1 MKQFS
6 YTDYRQNGFDTRKR
20 SDGSFYVFEK
30 KVKKQT
36 VLSPSAQSTKQ
47 CELGMSWV
55 EVSSIV
61 LERINS
67 IKYSHPMYYNALLI
81 MYYSGCR
88 VSEVCKL
95 RVCDFINKHT
105 VVINASKSSD
115 NRIVTIPDL
124 YLNLNNFAKSTE
136 FTVFNLNRYQIYRF
150 CISLRL
156 HMLCN
161 GIFEDKPTKLFRF
174 LYASM
179 IFEQTKSLT
188 LVARTLGHKNEENS
202 KYYIYNYSYG
212 SEKTM

>member
-1 MKQFS
+1 MKSLS
-6 YTDYRQNGFDTRKR
+6 YSDFRKNGFDTRKR
-20 SDGSFYVFEK
+20 SDGSFYVFERK
-30 KVKKQT
+30 PKTKT
-36 VLSPSAQSTKQ
+36 VLSPSAPSTKQ
-47 CELGMSWV
+47 CELGISWV
-55 EVSSIV
+55 QASSVV

-67 IKYSHPMYYNALLI
+67 IKYSHTMYYNALLI

-95 RVCDFINKHT
+95 RHCDFINKHT

-115 NRIVTIPDL
+115 NRIVTVPDL
-124 YLNLNNFAKSTE
+124 FFNFDYFIKSSE

-156 HMLCN
+156 HLLCN
-161 GIFEDKPTKLFRF
+161 GVFEDKPTKLFRY

-179 IFEQTKSLT
+179 IYEQTKSLS

-202 KYYIYNYSYG
+202 KYYIYNYNYG
-212 SEKTM
+212 NEKKI

>member
-1 MKQFS
+1 MNDFS
-6 YTDYRQNGFDTRKR
+6 YSDFRRNGFDTRKR
-20 SDGSFYVFEK
+20 ADGSFYVFEK
-30 KVKKQT
+30 KPKINN

-47 CELGMSWV
+47 CVPGISWV
-55 EVSSIV
+55 QVSSIV
-61 LERINS
+61 LERISS

-95 RVCDFINKHT
+95 RYCDFINKHT

-115 NRIVTIPDL
+115 NRIVTVPDM
-124 YLNLNNFAKSTE
+124 YFNFDNFVKSSE

-156 HMLCN
+156 HLLCN
-161 GIFEDKPTKLFRF
+161 GVFEDKPTKLFRF

-212 SEKTM
+212 NEKKV

>member
-1 MKQFS
+1 MNALS
-6 YTDYRQNGFDTRKR
+6 YSDYRKNGFDTRKR

-30 KVKKQT
+30 KHKTKNA
-36 VLSPSAQSTKQ
+36 LSPFAQSTKQ
-47 CELGMSWV
+47 CVPGISWV
-55 EVSSIV
+55 QVSSIV

-88 VSEVCKL
+88 VSEVCRL
-95 RVCDFINKHT
+95 RYCDFINKHT
-105 VVINASKSSD
+105 VVITASKSSD
-115 NRIVTIPDL
+115 NRIVTVPDI
-124 YLNLNNFAKSTE
+124 YMNFKNETKSVE
-136 FTVFNLNRYQIYRF
+136 YPVFNLNRFQIYRF

-156 HMLCN
+156 HLLCS

-179 IFEQTKSLT
+179 IYEQTKSLS
-188 LVARTLGHKNEENS
+188 LVAHTLGHKNEENS

-212 SEKTM
+212 NEKKE

>member
-1 MKQFS
+1 MNVFS
-6 YTDYRQNGFDTRKR
+6 YSDFRSNGFDTRKR

-30 KVKKQT
+30 KNKIKA

-47 CELGMSWV
+47 CEPGLSW
-55 EVSSIV
+55 ELVSSIV
-61 LERINS
+61 LERIKGIRNT
-67 IKYSHPMYYNALLI
+67 HPVFYNALLI

-95 RVCDFINKHT
+95 RYCDFINKHT
-105 VVINASKSSD
+105 VVINASKSSE
-115 NRIVTIPDL
+115 NRIVTVPDL
-124 YLNLNNFAKSTE
+124 FINLCSDSKYSE
-136 FTVFNLNRYQIYRF
+136 CVVFCLNRYQIYRF

-156 HMLCN
+156 HLLCN
-161 GIFEDKPTKLFRF
+161 GVFEDKPTKLFRF

-179 IFEQTKSLT
+179 IYEQTKSLS

-212 SEKTM
+212 D

>member
-1 MKQFS
+1 MKQLTYS
-6 YTDYRQNGFDTRKR
+6 DYRQNGFDTRKR
-20 SDGSFYVFEK
+20 ADGSFYIFEK
-30 KVKKQT
+30 KNKTKT
-36 VLSPSAQSTKQ
+36 KLAPSAQSAKL

-61 LERINS
+61 LERIS
-67 IKYSHPMYYNALLI
+67 GIKYSHPMYYNALLI

-95 RVCDFINKHT
+95 RHCDFINKHT

-115 NRIVTIPDL
+115 NRIVTVPDL
-124 YLNLNNFAKSTE
+124 VVNLSNDSKYSE
-136 FTVFNLNRYQIYRF
+136 CVVFSLNRYQIYRF

-156 HMLCN
+156 HLLCN
-161 GIFEDKPTKLFRF
+161 GVFEDKPTKLFRF

-179 IFEQTKSLT
+179 IYEQTKSLS

-202 KYYIYNYSYG
+202 KFYIYNYSYG
-212 SEKTM
+212 SKKKM